1 MAKVRLRDNDMD
13 PINILPYVLEKTM
26 RLLHP
31 FMPFL
36 TETIWQNLTK
46 KLPESTYAELA
57 SNTPALIIAS
67 YPEVDSSLFDKKAEQ
82 DVNSVIEI
90 VKAIRN
96 FRSEFRIKPSTKINV
111 KVQTKSNTKMLSQ
124 QSETIKNL
132 AFVKSL
138 IIEQPGE
145 VEPNEASL
153 ILDQSTVVIS
163 LSGLVDIETEK
174 RRLGEELKEHNRN
187 ETQTR
192 GKLNNKQFTSKAPE
206 EVIQREEEKLNK
218 ILERKERL
226 NEIIRQLS

>member
-1 MAKVRLRDNDMD
+1 MAKIRLRNNDMA
-13 PINILPYVLEKTM
+13 PIDVLPYVLEKTM

-46 KLPESTYAELA
+46 KLPMSTYAELSA
-57 SNTPALIIAS
+57 NTSALIIAS
-67 YPEVDSSLFDKKAEQ
+67 YPEADKSLLDEKAEQ
-82 DVNSVIEI
+82 DISSVIEI

-96 FRSEFRIKPSTKINV
+96 FRSEFRIKQSTKINV
-111 KVQTKSNTKMLSQ
+111 KVQTKSDMEMLAQ

-138 IIEQPGE
+138 IIEHPGD
-145 VEPNEASL
+145 VDPNEASL
-153 ILDQSTVVIS
+153 VLEQSTVVIS
-163 LSGLVDIETEK
+163 LSGLVDVETEK
-174 RRLGEELKEHNRN
+174 RRLLDELEELNRN
-187 ETQTR
+187 ESQTR
-192 GKLNNKQFTSKAPE
+192 GKLRNKQFTSKAPE
-206 EVIQREEEKLNK
+206 EVIQREEDKLNK